1 MAIRALRLD
10 ETWDYVS
17 KLDDCRVVY
26 KEEGP
31 RKGQTDVQ
39 ASEENGATVW
49 VLGVLTSRISGL
61 LSDKATR
68 LRGSMDPSAGPD
80 EACLEIDPNS
90 KAYRAVQHGLKG
102 FRNFVDPLTGGDVAH
117 DTTVAAVAGSSW
129 NLVSAHIMD
138 RIPAAVLRELC
149 EEIESRNTVGEEEA
163 AKSPVDGAGGG
174 AVPGA

>member
-1 MAIRALRLD
+1 MAIRALKLD

-17 KLDDCRVVY
+17 KLDDCRLVY

-49 VLGVLTSRISGL
+49 QLGVLTSRISGL

-90 KAYRAVQHGLKG
+90 KAYRVVQHGLRG
-102 FRNFVDPLTGGDVAH
+102 LRNFKDHTDADVVYG
-117 DTTVAAVAGSSW
+117 TTVAAVAGSSW
-129 NLVSAHIMD
+129 NLVSPYIMD
-138 RIPAAVLRELC
+138 RIPAAVLRELS
-149 EEIESRNTVGEEEA
+149 EEIETRNTVGEDEA

-174 AVPGA
+174 VIS